1 MAKLIFLFLIFSLPL
16 MAQNQHLLPDYVR
29 NRAFSLRQQL
39 TGQKV
44 LLTALKERSV
54 SLDDVKNVYENCS
67 VIEMNAFALSI
78 ELSPYE
84 NRSPL
89 VKQCRADL
97 NVSIAKIAD
106 VKIKAARGIKYFSG
120 FGGGVLLFGAN
131 QMVAKKRRALDKG
144 IQELDRGITLMET
157 LNE

>member
-1 MAKLIFLFLIFSLPL
+1 MVKLLFLLLIISLPL
-16 MAQNQHLLPDYVR
+16 FAQKQHLLPDYVR
-29 NRAFSLRQQL
+29 KRAFSLREQL
-39 TGQKV
+39 KGQKV
-44 LLTALKERSV
+44 ILTALKERSV
-54 SLDDVKNVYENCS
+54 SLDDVKTVYENCG
-67 VIEMNAFALSI
+67 VIELNAFALSI

-84 NRSPL
+84 SRSPL
-89 VKQCRADL
+89 IKQCRADL

-106 VKIKAARGIKYFSG
+106 VKAKAARGMKYFSG
-120 FGGGVLLFGAN
+120 FGGSVLLFGAN